1 MKIAIVGSGISGLGA
16 AYALKDVCDVTV
28 FEASAQPGGHS
39 HTVDFELNGR
49 ALSTDVGFIVYNGL
63 NYPNLTGLFDALGV
77 ETQKS
82 DMSFSVQA
90 PGGFE
95 WSSNGARGLFAR
107 KRNLLRPR
115 YLKFLTEI
123 LRFNRAAIS
132 DLDTQE
138 IGPLSFGAWLDKH
151 GFSEDLREHYILPM
165 GAAIWSTP
173 EARMTDYPAT
183 SFINFFNNHRLLH
196 SERPKWRTVTGG
208 SKQYVAKIAALLEER
223 LRTNTPVRAIS
234 RAGEAGLL
242 VFTDGVAPER
252 FDHVILAGHADQSLA
267 LLGEDFTER
276 RFPLGSTR
284 FQSNHVVL
292 HSDPTFMPRRRATW
306 ASWNVFKQDDGRLC
320 LTYWMNRLQGLPE
333 DCPVFVTLNPDRMPR
348 EDLMH
353 FETHFDHPLFDG
365 PAAAAVRE
373 IKRHNGENGLWF
385 AGAWMGHG
393 FHEDGLKSGL
403 EAALSIGG
411 RVPWSAEGVDIRSP
425 ATPAAPDILPKSA
438 EGAA

>member
-16 AYALKDVCDVTV
+16 AYALKDTGDVTV
-28 FEASAQPGGHS
+28 FEASASPGGHS
-39 HTVDFELNGR
+39 HTVSFHSHGR
-49 ALSTDVGFIVYNGL
+49 DLSADVGFIVYNGL

-77 ETQKS
+77 ETHKS
-82 DMSFSVQA
+82 DMSFSVTA
-90 PGGFE
+90 PSGFE
-95 WSSNGARGLFAR
+95 WASNGARGLFAR

-132 DLDTQE
+132 DLDAQE

-151 GFSEDLREHYILPM
+151 AFSEDLREHYILPM

-183 SFINFFNNHRLLH
+183 NFINFFNNHRLLH

-208 SKQYVAKIAALLEER
+208 SQRYVEKLSGLLGDR
-223 LRTNTPVRAIS
+223 LRLNARVTGVS
-234 RAGEAGLL
+234 RAPGGGLL
-242 VFTDGVAPER
+242 VASDGQPGER
-252 FDHVILAGHADQSLA
+252 FDHVILAGHGDESRA
-267 LLGEDFTER
+267 LLGDDLADR
-276 RFPLGSTR
+276 RMPLGSVR
-284 FQSNHVVL
+284 FQPNHVVL
-292 HSDPTFMPRRRATW
+292 HSDPAFMPARKAAW
-306 ASWNVFKQDDGRLC
+306 ASWNVFKNAEGRLC
-320 LTYWMNRLQGLPE
+320 LSYWMNRLQGLPG
-333 DCPVFVTLNPDRMPR
+333 DAPVFVTLNPETMPR
-348 EDLMH
+348 EALTH

-373 IKRHNGENGLWF
+373 VRRHNGEDGLWF

-411 RVPWSAEGVDIRSP
+411 QVPWKAEGVETRTATTTRPPASAARSV
-425 ATPAAPDILPKSA
+425 